1 MKKITKEQK
10 SNLAKLLA
18 TENLN
23 IEHRKV
29 KTAYFIP
36 KTRTLCLPI
45 WKEMSNDLYDLLCG
59 HEVGHALY
67 TPQDEDEMKS
77 KMKGIPH
84 SYFNVVEDIRI
95 DKKMKLKYP
104 GLRKSYFNGYREL
117 VAKDFFGTKSNE
129 INKMRFIDRL
139 NMFTKSGNMEDIE
152 FNDIENILIDKSNN
166 LNTFDDVIKL
176 AREIFQYS
184 KEKEEYDPE
193 QDGLNNKFVPDPDGD
208 FTDTEEMPTNDEQ
221 MDGEEAEEGSGNH
234 SDEEEETEEEEA
246 KGSQEQQEQED
257 KENKEEDKKEKEE
270 KAGGTQG
277 AGHDPDVDAGIT
289 QGDNEALTDANYK
302 EEIKKMADNDKETR
316 DNHYVTLPKIKKEAV
331 IPWKQVL
338 KLFKDKNDRQLIK
351 DTYLQKKL
359 ILSTREFKKFKQDN
373 MKTVSYMVKEFEM
386 KKAANNYK
394 RTQTSKSGSLNMSKL
409 HSYKFNEDVFKKIET
424 DPSAK
429 NHGMNIFVDWSGSMS
444 NNMYDTIAQTLNL
457 IWFCKAIQIPFEVYA
472 FTDVN
477 RQSFYPTYD
486 KDGDLNNCIEGRGRY
501 SNPPFIFDKENQLM
515 LENVSLINFV
525 SSEMK
530 AVDFQTAMINFY
542 RVACN
547 FNDFYDNTRSWQ
559 EKRDNRINMPSMMRL
574 GGTPLDPC
582 IAIATQLVSQF
593 QKKYKI
599 QKMNTIFLTD
609 GCGHTSNNFT
619 QLNKDYSP
627 NSEEYRR
634 QDEYVANVRNNCELI
649 IVDTDTK
656 KQIKYGTSWGF
667 KGNHKPM
674 FELFKAK
681 TGSTLIGFY
690 ITARNRIGYNDIA
703 MFTEDGGYNIVDKIK
718 KEISKNKVGLI
729 ENFGYDELYIIP
741 RQNLKITDG
750 ELNVNENMT
759 PAVMKREFLKTLKT
773 KKTSRV
779 LLNKFVEKVA

>member
-67 TPQDEDEMKS
+67 TPQSEEKLKKS
-77 KMKGIPH
+77 MKGVPH

-117 VAKDFFGTKSNE
+117 VEKDFFGTKSNE

-152 FNDIENILIDKSNN
+152 FNDIENGFIEKSNH
-166 LNTFDDVIKL
+166 LNTFEDVIKL
-176 AREIFQYS
+176 AKEIFKYS
-184 KEKEEYDPE
+184 EEKEEYNPE
-193 QDGLNNKFVPDPDGD
+193 EDGLNSKFNIDPEGD
-208 FTDTEEMPTNDEQ
+208 YEVETDPTSSNEGQDTEQEQEQDNSGDNSDEEAKEEEKTEKSKEQ
-221 MDGEEAEEGSGNH
+221 EKENDGEEKANPKNGG
-234 SDEEEETEEEEA
+234 
-246 KGSQEQQEQED
+246 Q
-257 KENKEEDKKEKEE
+257 
-270 KAGGTQG
+270 KAG
-277 AGHDPDVDAGIT
+277 HNPDVDAGIL
-289 QGDNEALTDANYK
+289 QSDNEALTDANYNN
-302 EEIKKMADNDKETR
+302 EIKNMAKTAGR
-316 DNHYVTLPKIKKEAV
+316 DNHYVTLPKVKNEAV

-338 KLFKDKNDRQLIK
+338 KLFKDKNDRQVK
-351 DTYLQKKL
+351 DEKFQNKL
-359 ILSTREFKKFKQDN
+359 NFSTREFKKFKQEN

-386 KKAANNYK
+386 KKAADSYK
-394 RTQTSKSGSLNMSKL
+394 KSQVAKTGSLNMNKL
-409 HSYKFNEDVFKKIET
+409 HSYKFNEDVFKKIQT

-457 IWFCKAIQIPFEVYA
+457 VWFCKAIQIPFEVYA

-486 KDGDLNNCIEGRGRY
+486 KDGHLDYSWSKGRY

-515 LENVSLINFV
+515 MENVSLINFV
-525 SSEMK
+525 SSEMR
-530 AVDFQTAMINFY
+530 AVDFQTAMLNLY
-542 RVACN
+542 RVSCN
-547 FNDFYDNTRSWQ
+547 HRDYFDNTIDWQ
-559 EKRDNRINMPSMMRL
+559 KKIDLRISYPSMMRL

-582 IAIATQLVSQF
+582 IIVATKLVNEF
-593 QKKYKI
+593 QKKYKV

-609 GCGHTSNNFT
+609 GCGHTNTNYT
-619 QLNKDYSP
+619 KLNKNYDP
-627 NSEEYRR
+627 NSKNIDK
-634 QDEYVANVRNNCELI
+634 QDEYMPNYKDESNLVVI
-649 IVDTDTK
+649 DKDSK
-656 KQIKYGTSWGF
+656 MQIEYGSGWGF

-690 ITARNRIGYNDIA
+690 ITARNRLSYNDIA
-703 MFTEDGGYNIVDKIK
+703 MFTEDGGYSDVDKMR
-718 KEISKNKVGLI
+718 KEIKKNKVGLI

-741 RQNLKITDG
+741 RLNLKITDG